1 LRRTEASVFPALPAK
16 WGWVLFSPPARY
28 TVCMIKLWNTRTRAL
43 ETFTPLKPPAVGL
56 YTCGPTVYGPPHLG
70 NLRSYIFA
78 DTLRR
83 SLAFNGFEV
92 KHVMN
97 ITDVGHLT
105 HDSDSGEEKMDTA
118 AKKEGLDPMTIAAKY
133 TTLFKENLVALNI
146 SEPDIWAP
154 ATDHIPEQIALVEQL
169 MANGVAYD
177 TPEAVYFDVTKFP
190 EYGALTGQKLSEK
203 KTAARGEVETD
214 PHKHNPADFALW
226 FKRTGRFANHILHWP
241 SPWGEGFPGWH
252 IECSAMS
259 MKYLGEQFDIH
270 TGGVDHIMPHH
281 SNEIAQSEA
290 ATGKSPFVNVWMHG
304 EFLQLEKRMGKSEG
318 NSILLQ
324 DVVERG
330 IPPLAFRYFVLQ
342 AHYRS
347 KLRFSWEA
355 LEAAAQ
361 GYQNL
366 LDRVSAL
373 GSEARVGCAEFE
385 QRFRDAIN
393 DDLNTPQA
401 MAVMSELLKSTYPAH
416 AKRQSLK
423 MFDEVFG
430 LNLLA
435 DREQEPIPT
444 DVQKL
449 LEQREAARV
458 NKDFDAADHLR
469 KEIEDAGFTIDDT
482 PAGPRLRRS

>member
-1 LRRTEASVFPALPAK
+1 MDML
-16 WGWVLFSPPARY
+16 
-28 TVCMIKLWNTRTRAL
+28 KLWNTRTRAL
-43 ETFTPLKPPAVGL
+43 ETFVPLQPPHVGL

-83 SLAFNGFEV
+83 VLAFNDFDV
-92 KHVMN
+92 KQVMN

-105 HDSDSGEEKMDTA
+105 HDSDSGEEKMDSA
-118 AKKEGLDPMTIAAKY
+118 AKQEGLDPMAIAAKY
-133 TTLFKENLVALNI
+133 TALFRENLRALNI
-146 SEPDIWAP
+146 EEPDVWAP
-154 ATDHIPEQIALVEQL
+154 ATQHIAEQIALVERL
-169 MANGVAYD
+169 MAKGVAYE
-177 TPEAVYFDVTKFP
+177 TPQAVYFDVTKFP
-190 EYGALTGQKLSEK
+190 DYGALTGQKLTDK
-203 KTAARGEVETD
+203 KTAARDEVAIDTD
-214 PHKHNPADFALW
+214 KRNPADFALW

-252 IECSAMS
+252 LECSAMS
-259 MKYLGEQFDIH
+259 MKYLGGQFDIH

-290 ATGKSPFVNVWMHG
+290 ATGKAPFVNVWMHG

-318 NSILLQ
+318 NSILLK
-324 DVVERG
+324 DVIMRG
-330 IPPLAFRYFVLQ
+330 ISPLAFRYFVLQ

-347 KLRFSWEA
+347 VLNFSWEA
-355 LEAAAQ
+355 IEAAAQ

-366 LDRVSAL
+366 LDRISAL
-373 GSEARVGCAEFE
+373 GTEARVGCAEFE

-401 MAVMSELLKSTYPAH
+401 IAIMGELLKSDYPSH
-416 AKRQSLK
+416 AKRQSL
-423 MFDEVFG
+423 MVFDEILG

-435 DREQEPIPT
+435 NRAEEPVPT

-449 LEQREAARV
+449 LEQREAARA
-458 NKDFDAADHLR
+458 NKDFEAADHLR
-469 KEIEDAGFTIDDT
+469 KEIAAAGFTIDDT
-482 PAGPRLRRS
+482 PEGPRLRRS